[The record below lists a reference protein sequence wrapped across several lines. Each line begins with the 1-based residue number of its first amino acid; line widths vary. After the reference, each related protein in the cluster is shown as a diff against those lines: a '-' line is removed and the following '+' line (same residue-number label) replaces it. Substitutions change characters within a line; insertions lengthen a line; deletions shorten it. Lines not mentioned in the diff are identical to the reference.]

1 MKTSGKWVTAND
13 NKWQR
18 VAILSNSSF
27 LRIREKP
34 NTKHPKEDSLNLK
47 EGLEEKGD
55 IDLRAEGSP

>member
-1 MKTSGKWVTAND
+1 MTAND
-13 NKWQR
+13 NMGQR